1 MSRYNEYIKS
11 SGWIA
16 KAQAAKQRAGQK
28 CQLCGAKRKD
38 VQLDTHHNTY
48 QRLGREKNTDLLV
61 LCHPCHMRHED
72 KLPKPDGEQLPLNG
86 TTPSQSLPL
95 TPINTTSDAVE
106 SVVNAVTLPEWDTMT
121 DDEKVDEAKR
131 LCKAVEDKMGVM
143 PPGIRIKVAE
153 RMELAA
159 STYGKYRR
167 GLEVVRGRKRSAYR
181 YVREVFVHYL
191 NTGEIKPAVLPELTP
206 EQRQYG
212 RRKIEK
218 DAADEKRLAKIEDR
232 ITALNKQR
240 LTIDDDVMGVKSE
253 QSSQGVRLNK
263 AIKEGV
269 RLDKR
274 IDWVDQTFNGR
285 CNDQDEDI
293 IKLSHRLNGL
303 AEANK
308 HLLEKLE
315 AATGPTPD
323 ATPHVELAQWW
334 ERWWSR

>member
-61 LCHPCHMRHED
+61 LCEPCHTKHHD

-86 TTPSQSLPL
+86 TNGTVDAV
-95 TPINTTSDAVE
+95 DAVE

-131 LCKAVEDKMGVM
+131 LCKAVEEKLGVM
-143 PPGIRIKVAE
+143 PPKIDVKAAE
-153 RMELAA
+153 RLEMAS
-159 STYGKYRR
+159 STYNKYRR
-167 GLEVVRGRKRSAYR
+167 GVEVIRGRKKSAYR
-181 YVREVFVHYL
+181 YAREALAHYL
-191 NTGEIKPAVLPELTP
+191 NTGEIKSAVIDRTIHPVAMMWDSA
-206 EQRQYG
+206 G
-212 RRKIEK
+212 RDLKKIEK
-218 DAADEKRLAKIEDR
+218 DAADEKRLAEIEDR
-232 ITALNKQR
+232 ITALNAQR
-240 LTIDDDVMGVKSE
+240 LTIDEGVIGVKWE
-253 QSSQGVRLNK
+253 QRTQGVRLNK

-269 RLDKR
+269 RIDKR
-274 IDWVDQTFNGR
+274 IDWVDQTVNGR

-293 IKLSHRLNGL
+293 IKLSQRLNGL

-308 HLLEKLE
+308 HLLEKLA
-315 AATGPTPD
+315 AATEPTPD

>member
-11 SGWIA
+11 SGWMA

-72 KLPKPDGEQLPLNG
+72 KLPKPDVEQLPLNG
-86 TTPSQSLPL
+86 T
-95 TPINTTSDAVE
+95 NGAVDAVE

-121 DDEKVDEAKR
+121 DDEKVEEAKR

-143 PPGIRIKVAE
+143 PPNIDVKAAE
-153 RMELAA
+153 RLEMAS
-159 STYGKYRR
+159 STYNKYRR
-167 GLEVVRGRKRSAYR
+167 GVEVIRGRKKSAYR
-181 YVREVFVHYL
+181 YAREALARYL
-191 NTGEIKPAVLPELTP
+191 NTGEIKSAVIDRTIHPVAIM
-206 EQRQYG
+206 RDFAS
-212 RRKIEK
+212 RDRKKIEK
-218 DAADEKRLAKIEDR
+218 DAADEKRLAEIEDR
-232 ITALNKQR
+232 SQTAYAWVGRVQLTAQR
-240 LTIDDDVMGVKSE
+240 STAE
-253 QSSQGVRLNK
+253 C
-263 AIKEGV
+263 V

-274 IDWVDQTFNGR
+274 IDFVDKAVNQR
-285 CNDQDEDI
+285 CDHQDELI
-293 IKLSHRLNGL
+293 IALRQRLNGL

-308 HLLEKLE
+308 HLLEKLA
-315 AATGPTPD
+315 AATEPTPD